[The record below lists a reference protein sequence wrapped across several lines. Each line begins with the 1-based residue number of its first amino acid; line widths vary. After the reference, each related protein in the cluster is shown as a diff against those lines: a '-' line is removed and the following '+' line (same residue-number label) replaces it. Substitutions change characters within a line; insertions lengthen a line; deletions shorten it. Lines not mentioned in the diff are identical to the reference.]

1 MENMEALQALL
12 AAFHKE
18 PPSVLTE
25 VQTKKAK
32 INILNNGLFAYYFD
46 GEEVCKGYSAAKTL
60 DGREIDTRRAELVS
74 SEMILE
80 NGADE
85 PAADDNSAGGKTV
98 GQKGIRLLYRQGRLE
113 FRQELMVCENGAATV
128 QIFLHDEGEITS
140 TRYLAPFAT
149 PYPDGE
155 GKDIFLSLDQK
166 MLLVP
171 YDNDMWSRYESAVP
185 ACGKK
190 SYDVT
195 AIYDE
200 NSLEGFVLGALAFD
214 VWKNAIRWAAHDARS
229 FIAYCGAADEGTHD
243 CCLHAPVSGEWVASA
258 PFVFFWSSD
267 IRRGLE
273 EYGDMC
279 KSIVPARPWENG
291 KVPFGWNSYSALGMG
306 LRLSHWK
313 EAGDFMKEE
322 LPEYCDEDG
331 VTYVNLDGAFGLD
344 SKEIKRTIDMLH
356 ERGQKAGWY
365 ANPCNWF
372 PAGGDMPVGMVV
384 GAGDAVM
391 PESAEEDTEEFSN
404 WAQMRIGDL
413 FLKDH
418 DGNVMPAADGTVPL
432 DVTHPVWEKMARATI
447 RRLAGLGIDYLKL
460 DFLSHGSVEGAHYQ
474 KEYTGRMALDLAYRV
489 LSEEIDAAEREI
501 FVSLSI
507 APLFPY
513 FLGNS
518 RRSCCDTFGHH
529 EDVRYV
535 LNALNFAWWTNGRIY
550 KYNDPDHVPLYLS
563 VIDGR
568 GATTEAEARSR
579 YYASAISGTVMMLS
593 DNYGPE
599 GDEEVIRMS
608 RERTRQFAND
618 ACVNAIA
625 RLGRAFVPVE
635 IKDGT
640 TPFYTLCHEGNYY
653 AAIFNFAG
661 ERQTLSFLAKR
672 GGLPEKGVFCDIHG
686 NDCGIGKTAYDGE
699 ISVTLDGF
707 DAVILEVGA

>member
-1 MENMEALQALL
+1 MENKQALQALL
-12 AAFHKE
+12 AALHKE

-32 INILNNGLFAYYFD
+32 IAILDNGLFAYSLK
-46 GEEVCKGYSAAKTL
+46 GEQICKGYATAKTL
-60 DGREIDTRRAELVS
+60 DGREIDTRRAELISKEVVS
-74 SEMILE
+74 DEMDCIC
-80 NGADE
+80 
-85 PAADDNSAGGKTV
+85 V
-98 GQKGIRLLYRQGRLE
+98 RLLYQEGRLQL
-113 FRQELMVCENGAATV
+113 RQELAVYENGAATS
-128 QIFLHDEGEITS
+128 QIFLHDEKELTN
-140 TRYLAPFAT
+140 TRYLVPFAT
-149 PYPDGE
+149 PYPDKE
-155 GKDIFLSLDQK
+155 GKELFLSLDQK

-185 ACGKK
+185 ACGRK

-200 NSLEGFVLGALAFD
+200 NSLEGLVVGALEFE
-214 VWKNAIRWAAHDARS
+214 VWKNAIQWVAHDARS
-229 FIAYCGAADEGTHD
+229 FIAYCGVADAGTHD

-258 PFVFFWSSD
+258 PFVFFWSED
-267 IRRGLE
+267 IRVGME
-273 EYGDMC
+273 KYGDMC
-279 KSIVPARPWENG
+279 ASLMPARAWKKR
-291 KVPFGWNSYSALGMG
+291 KVPFGWNSYSALGLG
-306 LRLSHWK
+306 LKLSHWQ

-322 LPEYCDEDG
+322 LPDYCDEDG

-344 SKEIKRTIDMLH
+344 SREIKRTIENLH
-356 ERGQKAGWY
+356 ARGQKAGWY

-372 PAGGDMPVGMVV
+372 PAGGDMPVNLVV
-384 GAGDAVM
+384 GAGEAV
-391 PESAEEDTEEFSN
+391 SEEILDVDGN
-404 WAQMRIGDL
+404 IGDL

-418 DGNVMPAADGTVPL
+418 QGNVMPAADGTVPL
-432 DVTHPVWEKMARATI
+432 DVTHPMWEKMARATI
-447 RRLAGLGIDYLKL
+447 RRLVALGVDYLKL

-474 KEYTGRMALDLAYRV
+474 KEYTGRMALNLAYRI
-489 LSEEIDAAEREI
+489 LSEEIDAAGREI

-513 FLGNS
+513 FLGNA

-550 KYNDPDHVPLYLS
+550 QYNDPDHVPLYLS

-599 GDEEVIRMS
+599 GDAEVIRMS

-618 ACVNAIA
+618 SKVNAIA
-625 RLGRAFVPVE
+625 RLGKAFVPVE
-635 IKDGT
+635 LKDGT
-640 TPFYTLCHEGNYY
+640 TPFYTLSHEGKHY
-653 AAIFNFAG
+653 AAIFNFSG
-661 ERQTLSFLAKR
+661 ERQTLSFRAER
-672 GGLPEKGVFCDIHG
+672 GRLPVKGSFCDIHG
-686 NDCGIGKTAYDGE
+686 GEKTVYDGV
-699 ISVTLDGF
+699 ISVTLEGF
-707 DAVILEVGA
+707 DAVLLEIEAK